1 MEKIILNGC
10 SFIEGHWSDYTSTL
24 SYHLTDLTGS
34 RPINLG
40 KAGGSNERI
49 FRTTFNY
56 FEAMKPQNSLVVIG
70 LTHWARFELYDDTT
84 DFYFPMNFFSDDFES
99 DIKNIIG
106 RKEYQYIDHE
116 LNLAAAEKKE
126 FKKFFSNFT
135 SEELRKA
142 VLLYI
147 TVFKNYQAVLDDV
160 LREVKLL
167 KLLCDSTNNKLLV
180 FNSLD
185 CLHEPGL
192 DYFFKVAGCH
202 SWLDKILM
210 DKQEHPDPVFK
221 GHPNSESNLRVAK
234 QILRK
239 ASSVY
244 KDLEKDWY
252 EIRY

>member
-10 SFIEGHWSDYTSTL
+10 SFIEGHWSDYNSTL

-56 FEAMKPQNSLVVIG
+56 FEAMKPRNSLIVIG
-70 LTHWARFELYDDTT
+70 LSHWARFEIYDETT
-84 DFYFPMNFFSDDFES
+84 DFYFPMNFFSHDFQQ
-99 DIKNIIG
+99 DLKNIIG
-106 RKEYQYIDHE
+106 RKEHHYLDKE
-116 LNLAAAEKKE
+116 FELAAAERKE
-126 FKKFFSNFT
+126 FKNFFSQF
-135 SEELRKA
+135 SLKELRKA
-142 VLLYI
+142 ILLYV
-147 TVFKNYQAVLDDV
+147 TVFKNKQAVLDDV

-192 DYFFKVAGCH
+192 DYFFKVADCD
-202 SWLDKILM
+202 SWLDKIIM
-210 DKQEHPDPVFK
+210 DKQEHPDPAWPC
-221 GHPNSESNLRVAK
+221 HPNSESNLEVAK
-234 QILRK
+234 QILK
-239 ASSVY
+239 EATNVY
-244 KDLEKDWY
+244 KDLEKTWY

>member
-10 SFIEGHWSDYTSTL
+10 SFIAGHWSDYSSTL

-34 RPINLG
+34 RPINLA

-70 LTHWARFELYDDTT
+70 LSHWARFELYEEST
-84 DFYFPMNFFSDDFES
+84 DYYFPMNFLSHDFQK
-99 DIKNIIG
+99 DLKTIIG
-106 RKEYQYIDHE
+106 RKEHHYLDHE
-116 LNLAAAEKKE
+116 FDLAAAERKE
-126 FKKFFSNFT
+126 FKNFFSKFSLT
-135 SEELRKA
+135 ELRKA
-142 VLLYI
+142 VLLYV
-147 TVFKNYQAVLDDV
+147 TVFRNKRSVLEDV

-185 CLHEPGL
+185 CLHEPDL
-192 DYFFKVAGCH
+192 DYFFKIADH
-202 SWLDKILM
+202 DSWYDKIII
-210 DKQEHPDPVFK
+210 DKQEHPDPGFK
-221 GHPNSESNLRVAK
+221 SHPNSESNLEVAK
-234 QILRK
+234 QILK
-239 ASSVY
+239 
-244 KDLEKDWY
+244 EY